1 MVKMTISRF
10 EVKSAVV
17 SRQFSAARWELAALG
32 CAGGAYRGASGRSR
46 EGRAGLGAM

>member
-1 MVKMTISRF
+1 VKTTISRF

-32 CAGGAYRGASGRSR
+32 CDGGAYRRASDASHRNGAS
-46 EGRAGLGAM
+46 LGAV